1 MFKQSTTDRQLD
13 LLSNFDNTLDEA
25 RRDILNDP
33 DEWHNLFFKYITS
46 AIDEGP
52 YAILYHQN
60 MGRPNAPI
68 RILVAMLILKE
79 GFGWSDK
86 ALYQGLYFNLMIMKA
101 LGLENLNDKVPAQ
114 STYYLFKNLLYQHQI
129 SQGVDLIGETFKQL
143 TREKANIF
151 GTFGDRIRMDSKLIG
166 SNIAN
171 CSRLQ
176 LVISCLQVFW
186 KSLSDQQRKKLSQS
200 RQDYLDELC
209 KKKPNQIVYPL
220 NESEKSDMILKL
232 GSLLLQL
239 KQFYD
244 DSDSDHFHLLTRLLD
259 DQYEIDRQKVI
270 LKKPSEV
277 SANSLQS
284 AHDSDAAYRN
294 KNGQTVKGYSVNIT
308 ETCNSTGPNL
318 ITDVQVEKATTSDNS
333 FVTSAIEATKEV
345 VDRVKEVSLD
355 GAYQDEANRNFA
367 EKNEVTLHFTGIQG
381 PKGDFGFVSDES
393 GLKVYQKSTGS
404 LLDLVEYKPGKY
416 KTRLAS
422 KTWRYF
428 THDQIESSLRRKAI
442 EQLPPAI
449 KNRRNNVEATLFQ
462 LCYYTR
468 NNKTRYRGLYK
479 TRSWAYCRS
488 IWINLVR
495 VKNYLKSL
503 SAPIDVAFS

>member
-13 LLSNFDNTLDEA
+13 LLGSFDNTLDEA

-46 AIDEGP
+46 VIDEEP
-52 YAILYHQN
+52 YAALYHQN
-60 MGRPNAPI
+60 MGRPNAPV
-68 RILVAMLILKE
+68 RIMVAMLILKE

-86 ALYQGLYFNLMIMKA
+86 SLYRELYFNLMIMKA

-114 STYYLFKNLLYQHQI
+114 STYYQFKNLLYHHQI
-129 SQGVDLIGETFKQL
+129 TQGQDLIGETFKQL
-143 TREKANIF
+143 TKEKADVF
-151 GTFGDRIRMDSKLIG
+151 GTFGDQIRMDSKLIG

-176 LVISCLQVFW
+176 LVISCLQTFW
-186 KSLSDQQRKKLSQS
+186 KSLSDQQQKKLSQS
-200 RQDYLDELC
+200 QQDYLDKLC
-209 KKKPNQIVYPL
+209 QKKPNQVVYPL
-220 NESEKSDMILKL
+220 SESEKSQMILKL

-239 KQFYD
+239 QQLYD
-244 DSDSDHFHLLTRLLD
+244 DSDSDHYHLISRLLD
-259 DQYEIDRQKVI
+259 DQYEIDQQKVT

-277 SANSLQS
+277 SADSLQS
-284 AHDSDAAYRN
+284 AHDPDAAYRT

-308 ETCNSTGPNL
+308 ETCNPTGPNL
-318 ITDVQVEKATTSDNS
+318 ITDVQVERATVSDNS
-333 FVTSAIEATKEV
+333 FVTSALGTTKEI

-355 GAYQDEANRNFA
+355 GAYQDETNRTYA
-367 EKNEVTLHFTGIQG
+367 EKNELTLHFTGIQG
-381 PKGDFGFVSDES
+381 PKGDFDFISTES
-393 GLKVYQKSTGS
+393 GLKAYQKSTG
-404 LLDLVEYKPGKY
+404 LLYDLDEYKPGHY
-416 KTRLAS
+416 KTRLTS
-422 KTWRYF
+422 KAWRYF
-428 THDQIESSLRRKAI
+428 TPEQIESSLRRKAI

-462 LCYYTR
+462 LCYFTR

-479 TRSWAYCRS
+479 TRSWATCRS
-488 IWINLVR
+488 IWINLMR

-503 SAPIDVAFS
+503 TAPPNIAYS